1 MQVHTGPRV
10 FVRSLKKFWFL
21 SITKPARKYMEN
33 KGVIELRSSKQERM
47 ARDSHHLLL
56 SKDWLP
62 SLILKSD
69 YSAHDATALNKALIC
84 TSATLECFPQLPAL
98 PFPPQQMKEGV
109 FVGLHRW
116 HDCCLQKCLCHP
128 WFPGTCPR
136 LFYQVSLRI
145 SQRKCSCCIQLHT
158 SLAPTRVARL
168 RHGAKFFHDLEILT
182 STTKV
187 WKIRIPSFSS
197 PQQTQAEQ
205 LSMGTW
211 AVHLFPHSSVHPR
224 CFVKVT
230 NVGSPPCQTHGDEI
244 QIPYLVISK
253 MERAGERP
261 QNQQS
266 ANI

>member
-1 MQVHTGPRV
+1 
-10 FVRSLKKFWFL
+10 
-21 SITKPARKYMEN
+21 MEN
-33 KGVIELRSSKQERM
+33 KGVIDGDRIK
-47 ARDSHHLLL
+47 
-56 SKDWLP
+56 
-62 SLILKSD
+62 IIKSD
-69 YSAHDATALNKALIC
+69 CRAHDAIALNKALIC
-84 TSATLECFPQLPAL
+84 TSATLECFSQLPAL
-98 PFPPQQMKEGV
+98 PFPPQQMEEGV
-109 FVGLHRW
+109 FIGLHRW

-128 WFPGTCPR
+128 WLPGTCPR

-145 SQRKCSCCIQLHT
+145 SQRKCNCCIQLHT

-168 RHGAKFFHDLEILT
+168 RHGAKFFHDLDI
-182 STTKV
+182 STYNNKSL
-187 WKIRIPSFSS
+187 KNQRIPSQIRNK
-197 PQQTQAEQ
+197 PKM
-205 LSMGTW
+205 SMGTW